1 MLKPRDALVCGLLV
15 WGGAS
20 MAAPPS
26 AATAVAL
33 GETGSDGRAAQ
44 SGRKLT
50 GRFLHITG
58 GFVGFY
64 WGAQCGLRANHRMQ
78 TSTQIRST
86 RRTRAR
92 RRRQHVT
99 ASEDL
104 QVSTARRRPVATP
117 RFRWSMRLSDG
128 SRRMLGT
135 ISTSSSG
142 RATRRGTTT
151 TRSMRARRSRS

>member
-1 MLKPRDALVCGLLV
+1 MLRPRDALVCGLLV

-20 MAAPPS
+20 MTAPPS

-64 WGAQCGLRANHRMQ
+64 RGAQCGLGANHRMQ
-78 TSTQIRST
+78 TSTQTRST

-92 RRRQHVT
+92 RQRRHVT

-104 QVSTARRRPVATP
+104 QASTARRRQDATP
-117 RFRWSMRLSDG
+117 HFRWSMRRSDG
-128 SRRMLGT
+128 SRRMSGT

>member
-1 MLKPRDALVCGLLV
+1 MLRPRDALVCGLLV

-33 GETGSDGRAAQ
+33 GETGSDGRAAR

-64 WGAQCGLRANHRMQ
+64 WGAQSIVGANDRMQ
-78 TSTQIRST
+78 TSIQTRST
-86 RRTRAR
+86 RHTRALPLR
-92 RRRQHVT
+92 RHVT
-99 ASEDL
+99 ANGDPPA
-104 QVSTARRRPVATP
+104 STARRRQGATP
-117 RFRWSMRLSDG
+117 RFRWSTRRSGG
-128 SRRMLGT
+128 SRRMSGT